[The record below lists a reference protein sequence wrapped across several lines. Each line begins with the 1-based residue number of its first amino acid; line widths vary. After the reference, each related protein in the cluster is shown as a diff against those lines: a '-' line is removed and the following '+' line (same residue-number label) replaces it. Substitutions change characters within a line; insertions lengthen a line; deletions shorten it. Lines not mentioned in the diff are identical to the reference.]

1 MATKVYVASS
11 FLNKEA
17 VREAEKTLRDNGF
30 EVTSRWVNHT
40 GAEDNCPELQREG
53 LVDLHDLFAA
63 DVVLVLWPGRLGT
76 ASEIGVA
83 IGRGMPV
90 CIINPSGKPINMPF
104 AYLPGYVRHFGSV
117 EEFLEVEAGVFF
129 SWQING

>member
-40 GAEDNCPELQREG
+40 GAEDNCLELQREG
-53 LVDLHDLFAA
+53 LVDLHDLLEANIVIA
-63 DVVLVLWPGRLGT
+63 LWPGRLGT

-83 IGRGMPV
+83 IGSGIPV
-90 CIINPSGKPINMPF
+90 CIINSSGKPINMPF
-104 AYLPGYVRHFGSV
+104 AYLPRYVRHLKSI
-117 EEFLEVEAGVFF
+117 EEFLEMEAGVFF
-129 SWQING
+129 SWQINE